1 MVRPTELK
9 EKRQKAKAKEI
20 KMSELKTVLRFEK
33 IKSFNQLNKSGA
45 HVHRYMN
52 ETKNANPEKK
62 HLNKVFIGSG
72 NLSKDLKAKLAE
84 KQINKLRK
92 NGVLCIEAV
101 LSLTN
106 ESFKNK
112 DDLKMFVKQANIFLK
127 KEFGDNII
135 SFVLHLDETTPHIHA
150 HILPIENDKKKGGY
164 KLNARN
170 LFNRIN
176 LKKYQKSY
184 CDFMQKVNNN
194 ITYKDGSITNHQ
206 TLKEYYSI
214 VNNETNSLKL
224 QKENIEF
231 ENKKLKEEVGKQN
244 EKIKSL
250 EIMVEKQNNIIL
262 KLKEYIEKIKP
273 ILKKLEN
280 KKGKDKQEQKLKYTP
295 EVTDDLDE
303 AYKNSLNDFLD
314 KKELSI
320 EIVNNNEIKTKNN
333 FRI

>member
-1 MVRPTELK
+1 
-9 EKRQKAKAKEI
+9 
-20 KMSELKTVLRFEK
+20 MSELKTVLRFEK
-33 IKSFNQLNKSGA
+33 IKSFDQLNKSGS

-52 ETKNANPEKK
+52 ETKNANPDKK

-92 NGVLCIEAV
+92 NGVLCVEAV

-112 DDLKMFVKQANIFLK
+112 DDLKNFVKQASIFLK

-184 CDFMQKVNNN
+184 CDFMQKVNNK
-194 ITYKDGSITNHQ
+194 ITYKEGSIANHQ

-214 VNNETNSLKL
+214 VNDETNSLKL

-231 ENKKLKEEVGKQN
+231 ENKKLKGEIKIQN
-244 EKIKSL
+244 EKIKEL
-250 EIMVEKQNNIIL
+250 ENVVKKQNKTIS
-262 KLKEYIEKIKP
+262 KLKEYIVKIESMF
-273 ILKKLEN
+273 KKISN
-280 KKGKDKQEQKLKYTP
+280 KNKAKKDKQEQKLKYTP
-295 EVTDDLDE
+295 EIKDNLDE
-303 AYKNSLNDFLD
+303 AYRNSLNEFLN

-320 EIVNNNEIKTKNN
+320 EIESENKNEIRPKNN